1 MSHPVVEP
9 SGATPP
15 DAVQGNAPLLFLS
28 HAADRTGPPIYLLH
42 LLHWLRA
49 HHPEVDFE
57 LAFLSGG
64 ELEPDFRALA
74 PARMSVYE
82 GFPPSRYDDDER
94 AFLLDHLDLAD
105 LWWAVR
111 REQQLRRQM
120 RQHAG
125 CRVVHVNSA
134 PSAELARLLPPGDR
148 VLLSHVHDL
157 EIGLTHRLAAPDREV
172 FLHRARRLFAASEA
186 VRDNLTERHG
196 IDPSLIA
203 VHHEMADVGAVPA
216 AEPTPG
222 SVASERVRRSL
233 PGEGLLVGASG
244 TLDWRKGPDLFLRVA
259 WHLTRTPRAEPV
271 TFVWVGGDEAGIAR
285 ARQIAV
291 DLGVDHVVR
300 FVGVQPDPVACFG
313 LLDVFVLPSRE
324 DPFPLVCLEALS
336 VGVPVVAFDT
346 GGMPELLTQGC
357 GLVSPYPDVAHLA
370 SSVDELLADS
380 ERRRALGERG
390 RDLIAANHDVTVL
403 APRLWAEI
411 ARWLP

>member
-1 MSHPVVEP
+1 VTGVDA
-9 SGATPP
+9 GA
-15 DAVQGNAPLLFLS
+15 DAPLLFCS

-42 LLHWLRA
+42 FLRWLRA

-64 ELEPDFRALA
+64 ELEPDFRALE

-82 GFPPSRYDDDER
+82 GFPPTRYDDEER
-94 AFLLDHLDLAD
+94 AFLLEHLDLAD

-134 PSAELARLLPPGDR
+134 PSAELARLLPAGDR

-157 EIGLTHRLAAPDREV
+157 EIGLTHRLAPPDREA
-172 FLHRARRLFAASEA
+172 FLRHARRLFAASEA
-186 VRDNLTERHG
+186 VRTNLVERHG
-196 IDPSLIA
+196 VERSLIA
-203 VHHEMADVGAVPA
+203 LHHEMVDASSQPEVVRTPDAV
-216 AEPTPG
+216 AEGRRRRGLPT
-222 SVASERVRRSL
+222 
-233 PGEGLLVGASG
+233 EGLLVGASG
-244 TLDWRKGPDLFLRVA
+244 TLDWRKAPDLFLRAA
-259 WHLTRTPRAEPV
+259 WHLTRAPRAEPL
-271 TFVWVGGDEAGIAR
+271 TFVWIGGDADGADR
-285 ARQIAV
+285 ASRMAAE
-291 DLGVDHVVR
+291 LGVDHLVR
-300 FVGVQPDPVACFG
+300 FVGVQADPVEWFA

-357 GLVSPYPDVAHLA
+357 GLVSPYPDVDHLA
-370 SSVDELLADS
+370 SRVDELLLHPD
-380 ERRRALGERG
+380 RRRELGDRG
-390 RDLIAANHDVTVL
+390 RELIAANHDVTVL
-403 APRLWAEI
+403 APRLWADI